1 MVSTLDI
8 RINMNIRT
16 RYSRVRYDKYIL
28 GYIWILELDTV
39 ELDMVYRY

>member
-16 RYSRVRYDKYIL
+16 RYSRVRYDIYI
-28 GYIWILELDTV
+28 YIRLYMNIRT
-39 ELDMVYRY
+39 RYSRVRYGI